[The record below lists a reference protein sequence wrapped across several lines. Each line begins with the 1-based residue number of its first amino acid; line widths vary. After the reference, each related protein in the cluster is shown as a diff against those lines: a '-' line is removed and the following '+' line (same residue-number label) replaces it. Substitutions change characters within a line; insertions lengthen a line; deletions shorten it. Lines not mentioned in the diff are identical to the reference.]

1 MRCTRMGD
9 YFAAGEQSLDDA
21 DGRLF
26 RSRLQA
32 PSTTINIDAG
42 GAGPAEGAIVTEQMG
57 DYFADAG
64 SPTRLNMDTQRAAS
78 RDYRSG

>member
-9 YFAAGEQSLDDA
+9 YFAAGEQPPDDA

-26 RSRLQA
+26 RSRLKA
-32 PSTTINIDAG
+32 PLTTINIDVG
-42 GAGPAEGAIVTEQMG
+42 GAGPAEGTIVTEQMG
-57 DYFADAG
+57 DYFADTG
-64 SPTRLNMDTQRAAS
+64 SPARLDMDAQGAAS